1 MIHCNKYCS
10 QLDQLKTALSETCLK
25 LVNRKCIIFSQD
37 STEQHVS
44 LMTRGK
50 KVLHLGGDVL
60 IHPWYSPDV
69 APSDFYLFQSL
80 KNSLNGK
87 NFSSVFSKDKKFWED
102 GIMKLPE
109 KWHHLTGRFVPCH
122 VPPPLM

>member
-1 MIHCNKYCS
+1 
-10 QLDQLKTALSETCLK
+10 
-25 LVNRKCIIFSQD
+25 
-37 STEQHVS
+37 
-44 LMTRGK
+44 MTGGK

-60 IHPWYSPDV
+60 IRPWYSPDV

-122 VPPPLM
+122 VPLPLM